1 MNQKL
6 LTNAFGEI
14 GVRFFRFDLLCDF
27 LNAVQAG
34 GGDVEHGGDP
44 RGLIRETD
52 SRIAERADKA
62 EADDGA
68 REHFRYAGEYR
79 AAGETDALCR
89 HTADVEDAETPE
101 EVAHAAQIFCGSVE
115 HVACTRFNKERGHAA
130 AEEDHDKT
138 DAEAVGDAGD
148 DAEPYALPNALRL
161 FCTEILTA
169 EDGNSRAEG
178 IKRAHAELL

>member
-1 MNQKL
+1 MDQKL

-79 AAGETDALCR
+79 AAGEADALCR
-89 HTADVEDAETPE
+89 HAADVEDAETPE

-130 AEEDHDKT
+130 AEEDHDKA
-138 DAEAVGDAGD
+138 DAEAVGDADD